1 VKATVSLNGPSLEA
15 RTSRWP
21 HARGFAFAAWIGILS
36 TLLALLFIGVTALT
50 IGIWLTEP
58 GYSETN
64 PVVDLGFFALGGLL
78 IGIGVASQLRSPE
91 RHISGL
97 HQALIGLVSLAAA
110 GYLGGRVEPLWGALA
125 LIVAVAIAIA
135 LHPAPRRLIQR
146 GDGVSLPLVALSLAA
161 ALPALTYAN
170 HMLTLAGQAGPSCF
184 MGQCARGDRF
194 AEVAALAIALVLV
207 TALASARTGG
217 WPMSATSAGVAA
229 TMLGLVMVALPAVPG
244 SAGAAWGMLT
254 AAWGVLV
261 LATTAWQAR
270 QPGRTGHLEGGRLA

>member
-1 VKATVSLNGPSLEA
+1 
-15 RTSRWP
+15 
-21 HARGFAFAAWIGILS
+21 
-36 TLLALLFIGVTALT
+36 
-50 IGIWLTEP
+50 
-58 GYSETN
+58 
-64 PVVDLGFFALGGLL
+64 
-78 IGIGVASQLRSPE
+78 
-91 RHISGL
+91 
-97 HQALIGLVSLAAA
+97 
-110 GYLGGRVEPLWGALA
+110 
-125 LIVAVAIAIA
+125 
-135 LHPAPRRLIQR
+135 
-146 GDGVSLPLVALSLAA
+146 
-161 ALPALTYAN
+161 
-170 HMLTLAGQAGPSCF
+170 

-270 QPGRTGHLEGGRLA
+270 QPGRRGHFEGGQLA